1 MMHYWN
7 YMTSSASQGYL
18 LVLLDADQ
26 ITLLSQGDRRGCKG
40 QRAQAIMSAIGITS
54 WYEEGLRVAQQVAME
69 RYRVLKQ
76 TGANHTTP
84 RLLSPDQSVL
94 MGHPLLEAIR
104 RSRPKTLQQRKRQ
117 FSLKSTKTSH
127 WRPTEAQE
135 QFHLS
140 IEQDLVLG
148 IYPMKFVEE
157 ICEKL
162 PGQFFGTA
170 VKGQQQW

>member
-1 MMHYWN
+1 MLNVQGIWTPTPNDNERLTAMMHYWN

-94 MGHPLLEAIR
+94 IGASIAGGHKEIASKDTSTTETPVQFEIDENFALETYRSAGAI
-104 RSRPKTLQQRKRQ
+104 S
-117 FSLKSTKTSH
+117 SVH
-127 WRPTEAQE
+127 
-135 QFHLS
+135 
-140 IEQDLVLG
+140 
-148 IYPMKFVEE
+148 
-157 ICEKL
+157 
-162 PGQFFGTA
+162 
-170 VKGQQQW
+170 